1 MIGKYQCFMYVPL
14 GWPPQTVNKI
24 VIALPGSGA
33 QFKGEMISKSVFL
46 LLWEITF
53 TFKNNNK

>member
-1 MIGKYQCFMYVPL
+1 MYVPL

-33 QFKGEMISKSVFL
+33 QFKGEIDIKVCVSIAL
-46 LLWEITF
+46 GNYILN
-53 TFKNNNK
+53 KNNNK